1 MMDSISVENVMNVS
15 FASRGGLIMQ
25 KIAKKLV
32 EIMKEVS
39 YIEKKG
45 RNTFHNYSYATSAD
59 VLEKINQALVKHN
72 LCSVVL
78 SELLR
83 MDEVTTAKGN
93 IEHLATVKVD
103 VMLIDGDSG
112 ETVNFIGLGSGQDSG
127 DKAIM
132 KAQTAGIKYAYMMS
146 FAIATGDDPEADS
159 NTDESNV
166 IHEENRVKSTKN
178 KATTNNVVANEYLC
192 KNCKDRLTE
201 KVYRYSL
208 SKHGVPLC
216 MKCQKLN
223 GGCNVA

>member
-1 MMDSISVENVMNVS
+1 MMNIISTENVMNVN

-72 LCSVVL
+72 LCSIVL
-78 SELLR
+78 TELLR
-83 MDEVTTAKGN
+83 MDEVTTAKGS
-93 IEHLATVKVD
+93 IEHLVTVKVD
-103 VMLIDGDSG
+103 VMLVDGDSG

-146 FAIATGDDPEADS
+146 FAIATGDDPEADVI
-159 NTDESNV
+159 TDASSV
-166 IHEENRVKSTKN
+166 IHEENRAKSTKN
-178 KATTNNVVANEYLC
+178 KAVSNNVVANEYLC

-201 KVYRYSL
+201 KVYKYSI

-223 GGCNVA
+223 NGSNVA